1 MKNVNELVEE
11 LFSGYVDDLI
21 TDRELGD
28 MLDLVTNEYT
38 VVVDNNQDDV
48 DFFEVCQGSEISEF
62 SYDLEASQYDYI

>member
-1 MKNVNELVEE
+1 
-11 LFSGYVDDLI
+11 
-21 TDRELGD
+21 